1 MKAAAMRTLHALAG
15 ALVIGACVLGLAAM
29 WAVGQLPH

>member
-1 MKAAAMRTLHALAG
+1 MKAAAMRALQALAG
-15 ALVIGACVLGLAAM
+15 ALVIGTCALGLAAM